1 MRGAKKPPTKSKG
14 IIKAGT
20 KAMTTEASLNKVES
34 MSPYEEAIQAI
45 PSIEIAAKSQAS
57 KVL

>member
-1 MRGAKKPPTKSKG
+1 M
-14 IIKAGT
+14 IKAGT